1 MAGRIDYGKA
11 IGPNGLRYLSPSA
24 LTTADPESSDGCL
37 RKYWFQYHEGIK
49 EPSTKAQQIGTDL
62 HAEIEQY
69 LLTGTKALSS
79 LALSGLHMVPTP
91 GPDLLVEYPIAGDK
105 LETAPLRAS
114 GIPIVGYIDLIHER
128 GTNQGT
134 ADVEDTVDPPGCVEV
149 LDWKTTSNEKWIK
162 EPAEMASTLQMISY
176 GRFVTT
182 INPDVEHIRLSHG
195 YFVTKGKTKT
205 RKVSLRVTPDHI
217 EKHWTKIERLAAA
230 IKDVAVE
237 TNPDKVPANL
247 RACSAYRGC
256 PHANYC
262 SAAMHNSLA
271 DIVGHSMARQLL
283 ANAPKEDM
291 SILDKMK
298 KPSPAVQAEIDRL
311 KAEETAASPIVT
323 MRAKIEAYGL
333 GFPALGGAAAL
344 AHAKAMNQTLDGSG
358 YAGTG
363 ELAEYTIMEVSD
375 LNEVLEDV
383 AKIVEERAKAP
394 AGVKAPVAVQES
406 APIVAE
412 EPAVTAEVA
421 TSVPSLLP
429 PDAPKR
435 GRPKKPAPLI
445 ENNTSTGEQHAI
457 VFELSAEP
465 APSSTTVVNVQN
477 VASAARTET
486 FATGYNAIVS
496 SAINLFV
503 DCVPSCQAES
513 FWTIIQKVTT
523 NMNEF
528 YKCDDYRSSDHKDL
542 SFGKGKGI
550 LSAMIKAI
558 PIPPG
563 NYTLDGATTE
573 TAQIVAEAMREV
585 CAKSGGLFVRGTR

>member
-11 IGPNGLRYLSPSA
+11 IGPEGLRYLSPSA
-24 LTTADPESSDGCL
+24 LTTADPDSSDGCL
-37 RKYWFQYHEGIK
+37 RKYWYAYHEGIK

-91 GPDLLVEYPIAGDK
+91 GPDLLVELPIAGNK
-105 LETAPLRAS
+105 LATAPLRVA

-134 ADVEDTVDPPGCVEV
+134 ADVEDTIDPSGTVEV
-149 LDWKTTSNEKWIK
+149 LDWKTTSDERWIK
-162 EPAEMASTLQMISY
+162 SPQEMSSTLQMVSY
-176 GRFVTT
+176 GKFVTV

-195 YFVTKGKTKT
+195 YFVTKGKAKTK
-205 RKVSLRVTPDHI
+205 KVTLRVTQDHV
-217 EKHWTKIERLAAA
+217 EKHWVKIERLAAA
-230 IKDVAVE
+230 IKDVAKE
-237 TNPDKVPANL
+237 TNPDKVPPNL

-256 PHANYC
+256 PHATYC

-271 DIVGHSMARQLL
+271 EVIGLSRAKELL
-283 ANAPKEDM
+283 ATKEPKEDM

-311 KAEETAASPIVT
+311 KAEEAASSPIVT

-344 AHAKAMNQTLDGSG
+344 AHAKAMNMTLDGSG

-375 LNEVLEDV
+375 LAEVLEDV
-383 AKIVEERAKAP
+383 AKIAKERADLSALE
-394 AGVKAPVAVQES
+394 AAPVE
-406 APIVAE
+406 PVAE
-412 EPAVTAEVA
+412 A

-435 GRPKKPAPLI
+435 GRPRKPVVISAPSLELAEAVI
-445 ENNTSTGEQHAI
+445 AEAAATAAL
-457 VFELSAEP
+457 VFELSPEP

-477 VASAARTET
+477 MASAARTET
-486 FATGYNAIVS
+486 FATGYNSVAS
-496 SAINLFV
+496 PAINLFV
-503 DCVPSCQAES
+503 DCIPSCQAES
-513 FWTIIQKVTT
+513 FWTIIHKVTA
-523 NMNEF
+523 NMAEY